1 MTGKLITNTDLSEKI
16 LSDQHNDFYNRK
28 TGVDR
33 EEAIDVIYL
42 EFREVFDTAS
52 HDFFIYKQAKEMWFR

>member
-1 MTGKLITNTDLSEKI
+1 LPN
-16 LSDQHNDFYNRK
+16 QHNFCERV
-28 TGVDR
+28 TGEDR
-33 EEAIDVIYL
+33 EEAIDVIDL